1 MIGPEGRIFQPR
13 PEEGRAKV
21 DPLVG
26 LTPDQLQLRQELV
39 NLLKKS
45 PPHAVDLSRYIRDLL
60 TSEEEGFY
68 NDFINRTV
76 NGEEVS
82 LEDRKRF
89 LSICYKLGLVPDK
102 TEYDKRLQLIE
113 QKYRLKSEP
122 ETTSKQPEGL
132 SPQTTTELKIPEAE
146 SLLPQGFSLEVQ
158 HRDEKSL
165 LEKISTDY
173 NNANSEL
180 RMALQRYGEASK
192 DSFVSPEQLR
202 DLGKSIS
209 DLIYETITS
218 GGTLK
223 IEEEEEFNNYRRR
236 FNEIIIKTREEIYQ
250 YARKKAQ
257 ENNLEVAKVC
267 RRATDRGFVGFEFYD
282 VSNTDEYKNSH
293 YFDKI
298 YLSVKLDRIPEV
310 LEYLC
315 KRIIDEEI
323 PCFVKTIFMSESWMV
338 YADPLGREQYRK
350 EDIHALSRLDN
361 MVIHIPERLNVEHRK
376 KLFGILREINDK
388 YRESLYDVLLPLAR
402 HLLDQDG
409 KLIKGIGLG
418 RDRKRGNSYHWVLSE
433 IISNYLLECYE
444 KNVVPDPEEIR
455 KRIENEWKSL
465 GLVA

>member
-1 MIGPEGRIFQPR
+1 MIGPEGRVFR
-13 PEEGRAKV
+13 PEDTQNKERAKE
-21 DPLVG
+21 DPLVE
-26 LTPDQLQLRQELV
+26 LTSEQLQLREELV
-39 NLLKKS
+39 SLLKKS
-45 PPHAVDLSRYIRDLL
+45 PPHAIDLSRYIRDLL

-113 QKYRLKSEP
+113 QKYRSESEP
-122 ETTSKQPEGL
+122 QITSKQPEGL

-158 HRDEKSL
+158 HHDEKSI

-223 IEEEEEFNNYRRR
+223 IEDEEEFNNYRRR
-236 FNEIIIKTREEIYQ
+236 FNEIILKTREEICQ
-250 YARKKAQ
+250 YAEEKAQ
-257 ENNLEVAKVC
+257 KNNLKVDKVC
-267 RRATDRGFVGFEFYD
+267 
-282 VSNTDEYKNSH
+282 
-293 YFDKI
+293 
-298 YLSVKLDRIPEV
+298 
-310 LEYLC
+310 
-315 KRIIDEEI
+315 
-323 PCFVKTIFMSESWMV
+323 
-338 YADPLGREQYRK
+338 
-350 EDIHALSRLDN
+350 
-361 MVIHIPERLNVEHRK
+361 
-376 KLFGILREINDK
+376 
-388 YRESLYDVLLPLAR
+388 
-402 HLLDQDG
+402 
-409 KLIKGIGLG
+409 
-418 RDRKRGNSYHWVLSE
+418 
-433 IISNYLLECYE
+433 
-444 KNVVPDPEEIR
+444 
-455 KRIENEWKSL
+455 
-465 GLVA
+465 